1 MSQKTSRKLERVFKG
16 VSNHRRID
24 ILFLIKKSPEISLF
38 AIADYLKCNRKT
50 ISEHT
55 WRLVKAGLVN
65 KRYRGRRVLHTL
77 SPYGEKIITILNN
90 F

>member
-1 MSQKTSRKLERVFKG
+1 MSRKESRKLERVFKG
-16 VSNHRRID
+16 ISNHRRID
-24 ILFLIKKSPEISLF
+24 ILFLIKKTTEISLF
-38 AIADYLKCNRKT
+38 DIADHLKCNRKT

-65 KRYRGRRVLHTL
+65 KRYRGRQVIHTL
-77 SPYGEKIITILNN
+77 SPYGEKVINVLNN